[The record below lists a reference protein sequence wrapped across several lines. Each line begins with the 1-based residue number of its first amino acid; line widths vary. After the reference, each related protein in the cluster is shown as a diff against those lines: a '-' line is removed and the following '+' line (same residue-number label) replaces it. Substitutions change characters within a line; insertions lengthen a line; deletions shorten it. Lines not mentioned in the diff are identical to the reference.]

1 MENEEE
7 EIPTFSY
14 ENLKSEFKITDK
26 QISRLDREA
35 QKILGNAIVMID
47 DTLRDKELK
56 PKERVNRSI
65 VFIGITMD
73 LIEKNF
79 NEVLSENIPKEELN

>member
-1 MENEEE
+1 MENEE

-14 ENLKSEFKITDK
+14 ENLKSEFNMTDK

>member
-1 MENEEE
+1 MENEE

-14 ENLKSEFKITDK
+14 ENLKSEFKMTDK

>member
-1 MENEEE
+1 MENEE

-14 ENLKSEFKITDK
+14 ENLKSEFKMTDK

-73 LIEKNF
+73 LIDKNF

>member
-7 EIPTFSY
+7 ISTFSH
-14 ENLKSEFKITDK
+14 ENLKSEFNMTDK
-26 QISRLDREA
+26 QISRLDRKA
-35 QKILGNAIVMID
+35 QQILGNAIVMID

>member
-14 ENLKSEFKITDK
+14 ENLKSEFNMTDK
-26 QISRLDREA
+26 QIARLDREA

-79 NEVLSENIPKEELN
+79 NEVLSQNIPKEELN

>member
-7 EIPTFSY
+7 IQAFSY
-14 ENLKSEFKITDK
+14 ENLKSEFNMTDK
-26 QISRLDREA
+26 QIAKLDREA

-47 DTLRDKELK
+47 DTLRDKESK
-56 PKERVNRSI
+56 PKERINRAI
-65 VFIGITMD
+65 MFIGITMD

-79 NEVLSENIPKEELN
+79 NEDLSENIPKEELN

>member
-14 ENLKSEFKITDK
+14 ENLKSEFNMTDK
-26 QISRLDREA
+26 QISRLDRKA
-35 QKILGNAIVMID
+35 QQILGNAIVMID

>member
-14 ENLKSEFKITDK
+14 ENLKSEFNMTDK
-26 QISRLDREA
+26 QIARLDREA

>member
-7 EIPTFSY
+7 ISTFSY
-14 ENLKSEFKITDK
+14 ENLKSEFNMTDK
-26 QISRLDREA
+26 QISRLDRKA
-35 QKILGNAIVMID
+35 QQILGNAIVMID

>member
-7 EIPTFSY
+7 ISTFSY
-14 ENLKSEFKITDK
+14 ENLKSEFKMTDK

>member
-14 ENLKSEFKITDK
+14 ENLKSEFNMTDK

>member
-14 ENLKSEFKITDK
+14 ENLKSEFKMTDK

>member
-1 MENEEE
+1 MENEE

-14 ENLKSEFKITDK
+14 ENLKSEFNMTDK
-26 QISRLDREA
+26 QIARLDREA

>member
-7 EIPTFSY
+7 ISTFSY
-14 ENLKSEFKITDK
+14 ENLKSEFKMTDK

-73 LIEKNF
+73 LIEKNL

>member
-14 ENLKSEFKITDK
+14 ENLKSEFKMTDK

-47 DTLRDKELK
+47 DTLRDKESK
-56 PKERVNRSI
+56 PKERINRAI
-65 VFIGITMD
+65 MFIGITMD